1 MNKLLLFLSLYF
13 FSNFCSAQKKETP
26 FKGNTTPT
34 YEELI
39 AAYRQLDALS
49 EYATLLSPAP
59 NFYYLIIDKNKNL
72 APPAPEDKSRSVLM
86 VMNGIHPGESDGIDA
101 SYLWA
106 QDLLMHPEKIASNVT
121 LVIIPVYNLEGM
133 LNRKQYT
140 RCGQLGPEKK
150 GFRADGMNLDLNRDF
165 IKMDSWLTAT
175 FISLFKVWNPD
186 VFIDTH
192 TSNGA
197 DYQYT
202 MTLISTQQEKL
213 GGKMAELVHAD
224 ASKFLYNDMKNRG
237 WEMAPYVNVFGRS
250 PIPNGYEV
258 FVESPKYSTG
268 FAALHHTLGF
278 VAETHMLKPYADR
291 VNATY
296 ALLKSLYAYTS
307 DNTILI
313 RQARIYDKQNSMFEE
328 PFQTNF
334 KVNRND
340 SILLNFKGY
349 AYESKPSELG
359 NYQRMFY
366 NRNKPITA
374 KIPYF
379 PKCTPQTVIQA
390 PAAYI
395 IPKQWQ
401 IARYK
406 LQLAGVE
413 INEFPEDTFLYLGV
427 YRIEKIDYAKEPYE
441 GHFPHKNIKTSKTME
456 RILVRAGDVM
466 IPLNQGNWKYVMEC
480 LEPEAEDGF
489 FAWNF
494 FDPILNQK
502 EGYSDYVF
510 EDEAKE
516 LLEKYPELKDWFET
530 WKKENPAK
538 ANNQGEVLNFIYNHS
553 PYKEAELKRVP
564 VYRLEAQ

>member
-26 FKGNTTPT
+26 FKGNSTPT

-59 NFYYLIIDKNKNL
+59 NFYYLVIDKNKNL

-328 PFQTNF
+328 PYQTNF

-340 SILLNFKGY
+340 SILLNFKGF

-395 IPKQWQ
+395 LPKQWQ

-427 YRIEKIDYAKEPYE
+427 YRIESIDFAKEPYE
-441 GHFPHKNIKTSKTME
+441 GHFPHRNIKTSKNIE

-516 LLEKYPELKDWFET
+516 LLEKYPELKEWFET
-530 WKKENPAK
+530 WKKENPNK
-538 ANNQGEVLNFIYNHS
+538 ASNQGEVLNFIYNHS
-553 PYKEAELKRVP
+553 PYKETELKRVP